1 MKAWHFS
8 ENAYP
13 YLPPAEEYE
22 SIRVSLP
29 NRIYD
34 PKKGAALYD
43 RYIDEWLV
51 AEDEGVEIMLNEHH
65 QTATCVDPAAPLV
78 LAALARLTKTAR
90 LLILGNPV
98 ANRRQPVRVAEEMAM
113 VDVLSKGRLECGF
126 VRGVPY
132 EVLPANSNPVRMNE
146 RQWEAIDL
154 IVKAWTSHD
163 GPVSHEGQFFHHRN
177 INIWPRPYQQPHPPI
192 WVSTTTPGGAG
203 RVGGRGYVQA
213 TFLTGY
219 RGTPAIYESYR
230 KGWREAGRGHDVP
243 VHRLAYAALVYAGE
257 SEAASRS
264 GAEKLLWY
272 MTANKVP
279 LHFCY
284 PPGYVPTPV
293 HAQILRGA
301 AVDQHA
307 ANRANATVDKAIEAG
322 IMFAGTPDQVFRQIK
337 QMYDHVGGFG
347 HLLIMG
353 QAGFLEHDET
363 VRGIKTFAREVY
375 PRLKEAFPDTATSG
389 MREAPLGA
397 RVPA

>member
-1 MKAWHFS
+1 MPIPICRPRRNTNRSASPCPIAFTTRRRAPRSTTVTSTNGWWLRTRVWRS
-8 ENAYP
+8 CSMSTTRP
-13 YLPPAEEYE
+13 RPAL
-22 SIRVSLP
+22 IRRHRWCSP
-29 NRIYD
+29 R
-34 PKKGAALYD
+34 
-43 RYIDEWLV
+43 
-51 AEDEGVEIMLNEHH
+51 
-65 QTATCVDPAAPLV
+65 
-78 LAALARLTKTAR
+78 LARLTKTAR

-146 RQWEAIDL
+146 RQWEAMDL
-154 IVKAWTSHD
+154 IVKAWTHHD
-163 GPVSHEGQFFHHRN
+163 GPFSHEGRFFHHRN
-177 INIWPRPYQQPHPPI
+177 VNIWPRCYQQPHPPI

-203 RVGGRGYVQA
+203 RVGARGYVQA

-230 KGWREAGRGHDVP
+230 KGWRDAGRGHEVP
-243 VHRLAYAALVYAGE
+243 VDRLAYAALLYAAE
-257 SEAASRS
+257 SEAEARA

-272 MTANKVP
+272 VTANKVP

-322 IMFAGTPDQVFRQIK
+322 IMFAGTPDQ
-337 QMYDHVGGFG
+337 
-347 HLLIMG
+347 
-353 QAGFLEHDET
+353 
-363 VRGIKTFAREVY
+363 
-375 PRLKEAFPDTATSG
+375 
-389 MREAPLGA
+389 
-397 RVPA
+397 